1 MPFLL
6 VSSVKAPNGKLCLCL
21 LYIYCFLFL
30 LHIFG
35 VVLLTCLM
43 FCFSLISIMFT
54 PVCYVLS
61 MYNMLV
67 DCVLASLCGQNPT
80 SCFTADES
88 WDSETQVEHVHGA
101 CWKRPREAG
110 FSLGRRC
117 HSYYDVPAWVCV
129 QWFFLMDVT
138 YTFTAVNCSKYV
150 RNRLKLACLTCWC
163 HKILRW
169 CDYLCLCGSNVY
181 ITFEVVTYDTV
192 EDSVSTVVSVSD
204 AVINVL

>member
-1 MPFLL
+1 MSVVYLLFSFSVTHFWCCTFNMPNVLFFINKHHVHTCMLCTINVQYACRL
-6 VSSVKAPNGKLCLCL
+6 CSCQSLWSEPN
-21 LYIYCFLFL
+21 FLFHCWWKLRQRDTSRACAWSL
-30 LHIFG
+30 LEEAKRSRFFSREE
-35 VVLLTCLM
+35 M
-43 FCFSLISIMFT
+43 SLILWRS
-54 PVCYVLS
+54 
-61 MYNMLV
+61 
-67 DCVLASLCGQNPT
+67 
-80 SCFTADES
+80 
-88 WDSETQVEHVHGA
+88 
-101 CWKRPREAG
+101 
-110 FSLGRRC
+110 SLGMC
-117 HSYYDVPAWVCV
+117 AMV
-129 QWFFLMDVT
+129 FLMDVT